1 MLALLKRL
9 VKNGILKLFQI
20 IETQA
25 KLKADEKAR
34 NEDEAAKVK
43 AMAEEKARLEA
54 EDRAKLE
61 AEMEEKA
68 KAEKQSQ
75 EKSYLNYYKALA
87 EGRAKIKSEG
97 EVKAMAEGQAKLKS
111 EGEVLIPEGEVL
123 IPEEVD
129 IDLEQNNGLETLTAV
144 PTAKKEVENL
154 PVSSSMASTS
164 TLSAQAI
171 STGNIYLQ
179 CTLFKSEELLGINF
193 PNLLTPVYHYRSLYW
208 GP

>member
-1 MLALLKRL
+1 MRL
-9 VKNGILKLFQI
+9 VKNGVLKLFQI

-68 KAEKQSQ
+68 KAEKQSE

-87 EGRAKIKSEG
+87 EGKAKIKSEG

-111 EGEVLIPEGEVL
+111 EGEVKLL

-144 PTAKKEVENL
+144 PTAKKEVENS

-193 PNLLTPVYHYRSLYW
+193 PNLLTPVYHYRSLW
-208 GP
+208 WEISAFCLLSFF

>member
-1 MLALLKRL
+1 MRL

-54 EDRAKLE
+54 EDKAKLE

-68 KAEKQSQ
+68 KAEKQSE

-87 EGRAKIKSEG
+87 EGQAKIKSEG

-111 EGEVLIPEGEVL
+111 EGEVKVL

-144 PTAKKEVENL
+144 PTAKKEVANP

-193 PNLLTPVYHYRSLYW
+193 PNLLTPVYHYRSLCW
-208 GP
+208 KCLGSFAFL